1 MLDALKKKLL
11 GEAPETVA
19 EQTEAVVEAATQT
32 IEQSLSTDL
41 QTSLAQVEE
50 LNAALLAKDSLL
62 AELNSKLEALSEFAA
77 QAEAHAEALRVDAEN
92 KALAEKREKL
102 ANVIGAQNP
111 KFDAVFAPLAGLEAS
126 AFDVVI
132 SAMAASFEAEA
143 KSEMFTETGVSGEA
157 EVKAEDTSLNI
168 TKFLKKNRK

>member
-19 EQTEAVVEAATQT
+19 EQAEAVVEAATQN
-32 IEQSLSTDL
+32 IEHSLATDL
-41 QTSLAQVEE
+41 QGALAQVEQ

-77 QAEAHAEALRVDAEN
+77 QAEAAAEALRVDAVN
-92 KALAEKREKL
+92 KALEVKREKL
-102 ANVIGAQNP
+102 ANVIGSQNP
-111 KFDAVFAPLAGLEAS
+111 GFDATFAAISNLDDAS
-126 AFDVVI
+126 FDVVVGGF
-132 SAMAASFEAEA
+132 AASFAKEAE
-143 KSEMFTETGVSGEA
+143 SELFNEVGVSGEA

-168 TKFLKKNRK
+168 TKYLKKNRK